1 MSPERVL
8 DKGEVSLDK
17 TRYKLREGTQVQSFL
32 SSIYPPK
39 IVIGDTTRDSGT
51 GASVFAMSD
60 WRGGLGKYEYK
71 ANESIDKSWRMFGQG
86 RQGHFVKPKEVVTTG
101 SNPSFTRIGA
111 IGELGASVY
120 AAFDTAVHAYNN
132 SSDTWGSS
140 LNTLDHDATDM
151 IQVRMPNG
159 TDYLVIA
166 TTAEYD
172 YTADG
177 SSFTTSPKA
186 VKYLAFWDDRLWG
199 IDNTG
204 QLWYSYTIDT
214 ETNDA
219 KLPLPDGYV
228 TDLFTGRDASGARV
242 LYAATKVGLWV
253 HDALNAK
260 FIQTALTVPRN
271 DNAGKGTVEWRGDIY
286 YPVGMSIYKYSVGSG
301 GAVISLMG
309 PDRDDGLS
317 QMYRGYIQQLI
328 PTHTDLIASITG
340 TVSNDV
346 LAFWDGIGWQLK
358 IPNLYANNQIDT
370 YAFASY
376 VYSKYRLYF
385 GRYSG
390 AGQGIRY
397 TALDTQIVNPTE
409 DTTQRYDANP
419 GQLIAPWFSAGQAE
433 VDKLAL
439 RLNVDTARC
448 TSNET
453 IQVFY
458 YLNFDTSSATSLGTI
473 TTNGREIYYFPSE
486 TTNTGI
492 TFRSIQFEAR
502 LVSAA
507 GTATPDLLSLTLEY
521 RKKLTPKWGHSFE
534 IDIQKEYKGK
544 TADEQRA
551 ALMADI
557 ESTTLLEF
565 TFRDDTG
572 NSRNYYVD
580 VVSATGLERT
590 GHDETGV
597 ARIQVAER

>member
-120 AAFDTAVHAYNN
+120 AAFDTDLHAYNN

-140 LNTLDHDATDM
+140 LRTLANDATDM
-151 IQVRMPNG
+151 IQLRMPNG

-166 TTAEYD
+166 TTNDYD
-172 YTADG
+172 FLQGTTYAR
-177 SSFTTSPKA
+177 TSPKA

-253 HDALNAK
+253 HDAVNAK

>member
-111 IGELGASVY
+111 IGELGDSVY
-120 AAFDTAVHAYNN
+120 AAFDTEVHAYND

-140 LNTLDHDATDM
+140 LRTLANDATDM
-151 IQVRMPNG
+151 IQLRMPNG

-166 TTAEYD
+166 TTNDYD
-172 YTADG
+172 YLQG
-177 SSFTTSPKA
+177 TTYARSTKN
-186 VKYLAFWDDRLWG
+186 VKYLASWDDRLWG
-199 IDNTG
+199 IDDTG
-204 QLWYSYTIDT
+204 QLWYSYTIGT

-253 HDALNAK
+253 HDAVNAK

-286 YPVGMSIYKYSVGSG
+286 YPVGMAIYKYSVGGG
-301 GAVISLMG
+301 GAVISLIG

-370 YAFASY
+370 FAFASY

-385 GRYSG
+385 GRYAG

-409 DTTQRYDANP
+409 DTTQRYDSNN
-419 GQLIAPWFSAGQAE
+419 GQLFTPWFSAGQAE

-453 IQVFY
+453 IQVLY

-473 TTNGREIYYFPSE
+473 TTNGRTTYDFPNS
-486 TTNTGI
+486 TTPTG
-492 TFRSIQFEAR
+492 TVFRSIQFEAR

-534 IDIQKEYKGK
+534 IDIQKDYKGK

-557 ESTTLLEF
+557 ESLTLLEF